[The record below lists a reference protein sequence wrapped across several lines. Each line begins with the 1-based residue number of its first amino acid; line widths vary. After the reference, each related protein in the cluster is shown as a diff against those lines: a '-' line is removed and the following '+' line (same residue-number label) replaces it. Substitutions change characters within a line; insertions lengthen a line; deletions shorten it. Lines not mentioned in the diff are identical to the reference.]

1 MTTNYEFGDLDPLGD
16 LDGYEAAA
24 QAASLESEY
33 PISADDM
40 RADFWDTTDWTGLD
54 GPVAAGLGEAA
65 SVGRLS
71 VPQSWETT
79 HQATVGTPPSW
90 PMGYLAAKAQTE
102 EGQMLYGMPV
112 ENTAEMPHNPYDL

>member
-1 MTTNYEFGDLDPLGD
+1 MG
-16 LDGYEAAA
+16 AA
-24 QAASLESEY
+24 
-33 PISADDM
+33 
-40 RADFWDTTDWTGLD
+40 ADFWDMTDWTGLD
-54 GPVAAGLGEAA
+54 GPVVAGLGEAT

-90 PMGYLAAKAQTE
+90 PMGYLAAKAQAE